1 MATVPSGMLIPPPD
15 AHPASQISNSAPG
28 ELPSLISLGQEQQM
42 VALQLSHHVYTLS
55 SIISQQMTSIDK

>member
-1 MATVPSGMLIPPPD
+1 MATVPSGMLITPNEALPSIQIPPPV
-15 AHPASQISNSAPG
+15 PG
-28 ELPSLISLGQEQQM
+28 EIPNLITLGQEQQM